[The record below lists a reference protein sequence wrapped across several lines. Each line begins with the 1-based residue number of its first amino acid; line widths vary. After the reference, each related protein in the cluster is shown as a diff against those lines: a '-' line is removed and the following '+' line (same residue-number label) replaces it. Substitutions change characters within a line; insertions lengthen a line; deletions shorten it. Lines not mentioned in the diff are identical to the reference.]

1 MRQNRRDSFYRTR
14 RPFVPQKAQPF
25 SSEVHTSLPN
35 HVYVTFVSTPK
46 RRRIRRHAV
55 SMPPTSPENYIPL
68 PVQLP
73 QIARRLVAFLLFPAV
88 ATLWF
93 QSPPVLGKSRR
104 RKQMLWIHEQPCL
117 TVNPA
122 ASLGGRFSR
131 MGPSSR
137 QQRQSMVP
145 TSQRS
150 SSYAERRSWC
160 SACGT
165 ELKKKI
171 KNTCPSCLIQSGLR
185 GIFVFGTKAEH
196 LEFFRISHGLLD
208 TSRRVWPPF
217 SEASRLCRCFTC
229 GLLRHTNAIF
239 QCRTDRHLQFLLNRF
254 SAPHEAFLAFAVDLK
269 TEALNV

>member
-46 RRRIRRHAV
+46 RRCIRRHAV

-145 TSQRS
+145 TSRDL
-150 SSYAERRSWC
+150 RRMQ
-160 SACGT
+160 SADLGVQ
-165 ELKKKI
+165 L
-171 KNTCPSCLIQSGLR
+171 
-185 GIFVFGTKAEH
+185 V
-196 LEFFRISHGLLD
+196 
-208 TSRRVWPPF
+208 
-217 SEASRLCRCFTC
+217 
-229 GLLRHTNAIF
+229 
-239 QCRTDRHLQFLLNRF
+239 
-254 SAPHEAFLAFAVDLK
+254 AP
-269 TEALNV
+269 N